1 MLISRK
7 HNFIFIH
14 IYKNAGTSIQN
25 ALLPFVANRY
35 EKIINQMLRSFDKDG
50 NRFLSLYLPRA
61 HHPVHFGAS
70 ELIHEI
76 GRDAFDSYF
85 SFAIVRNP
93 WDWQVSLFKY
103 MLREPRHFQH
113 GLIKELGSFDKYIEW
128 RCAKDVR
135 FQKDFVCSKDGDLL
149 VDFVGRYENLN
160 TDFEKICSRIGISAI
175 LPKFNIS
182 NTASYQQYYNKKTI
196 DLVRRAFALDI
207 QFFNY
212 EYESL

>member
-1 MLISRK
+1 MLMSRK
-7 HNFIFIH
+7 HSFIFIH
-14 IYKNAGTSIQN
+14 VYKNAGTSIQN

-35 EKIINQMLRSFDKDG
+35 QKVINQALRYFDKDG

-61 HHPVHFGAS
+61 PHPVHFRAS

-93 WDWQVSLFKY
+93 WDWQVSLYKY

-113 GLIKELGSFDKYIEW
+113 KLIKELGSFDKYIAW
-128 RCAKDVR
+128 RCANEVR
-135 FQKDFVCSKDGDLL
+135 LQKDFVCSKDGDLL
-149 VDFVGRYENLN
+149 IDFVGRYENLN
-160 TDFEKICSRIGISAI
+160 NDFEKICSRIGISAT
-175 LPKFNIS
+175 LPKFNVS
-182 NTASYQQYYNKKTI
+182 NNKPYQQYYNKNTA
-196 DLVRRAFALDI
+196 DLVRQAFAPDI

-212 EYESL
+212 EYEGL